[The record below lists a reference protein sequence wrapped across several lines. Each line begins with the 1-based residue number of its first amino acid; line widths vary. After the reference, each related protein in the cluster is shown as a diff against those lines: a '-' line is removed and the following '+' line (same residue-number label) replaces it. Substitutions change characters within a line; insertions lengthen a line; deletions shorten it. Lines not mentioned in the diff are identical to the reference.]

1 MDKQEKKLTPEQKEI
16 KKRHTTLV
24 NKIDTFIKENKD
36 LNFGTNSKKVDSFS
50 LLVKQYNK
58 SLSKKATIDRNQR
71 EWNRDDKAVENFKK
85 YRIRISENSICQLT
99 NFYNFLLSFK
109 GDIVVPSKKIPKE
122 RHPLGSETL
131 VDFLRKKSAEI
142 VIPSD

>member
-1 MDKQEKKLTPEQKEI
+1 MDKQEKKITPEQEEI
-16 KKRHTTLV
+16 EKRHTTLV

>member
-1 MDKQEKKLTPEQKEI
+1 
-16 KKRHTTLV
+16 
-24 NKIDTFIKENKD
+24 
-36 LNFGTNSKKVDSFS
+36 